1 MIRSVFERRIQNSD
15 PRICDKPE
23 VDRGGFYSGMF
34 RKDSRPNQ
42 AAGGTNMQPPFK
54 RTNSGGQLMGMMNG
68 GGGGAGSKGQ
78 GLGCYEEEE
87 DLYFEMEFPVIN
99 R

>member
-15 PRICDKPE
+15 LRICDKPE

-42 AAGGTNMQPPFK
+42 ASSGTMQPPFK
-54 RTNSGGQLMGMMNG
+54 RTNSSGQLMGIVN
-68 GGGGAGSKGQ
+68 GGGAGGKGQ
-78 GLGCYEEEE
+78 GVGCYEEEE